1 MNIVAIDIGGTSIK
15 YGVVNE
21 NGEILKTDSE
31 DTDAEKGVEQ
41 LLEKIYFIVEKY
53 LFNDKIKGIAVSAT
67 GQIDAMKGK
76 VVGGTEL
83 IPGWIGTNLV
93 DILQKKYSLPVVL
106 ENDVNCAAL
115 GEFWL
120 GAAKNSDNFIC
131 LTVGTG
137 IGGGIVLNG
146 ELFRGEGFVAG
157 EFGHIQIEKGGK
169 NCGCGKKGCYQQYAS
184 TTALL
189 ELIKEKTGETLNGK
203 EFFSNVTSI
212 GGIYESILEKWCD
225 YLTDGLSTLV
235 YIFNP
240 RLIVIG
246 GGISIQRDLLETY
259 INRSLKEKIGKNYNE
274 ILKIK
279 MADRGNDAGLL
290 GATYLLLQ
298 KII

>member
-15 YGVVNE
+15 YGIVNE
-21 NGEILKTDSE
+21 NGEILKTDSI
-31 DTDAEKGVEQ
+31 DTDSKKGVNQ
-41 LLEKIYFIVEKY
+41 LLDKIYFIVEKY
-53 LFNDKIKGIAVSAT
+53 LVSDNVKGIAISAT
-67 GQIDAMKGK
+67 GQINATKGK

-93 DILQKKYSLPVVL
+93 DILQKKYSLPAVL

-120 GAAKNSDNFIC
+120 GAAKDSDNFIC

-146 ELFRGEGFVAG
+146 EIFRGEGFVAG
-157 EFGHIQIEKGGK
+157 EFGHIQIEKAGK
-169 NCGCGKKGCYQQYAS
+169 SCGCGKKGCYQKYAS
-184 TTALL
+184 TTALI

-203 EFFSNVTSI
+203 EFFLKVMSI
-212 GGIYESILEKWCD
+212 GGIYESILEEWCD
-225 YLTDGLSTLV
+225 YLTDGLSTLI

-240 RLIVIG
+240 SLIVVG
-246 GGISIQRDLLETY
+246 GGISNQKYLLETH
-259 INRSLKEKIGKNYNE
+259 INKSLKEKIGKNYSE
-274 ILKIK
+274 ILKVK
-279 MADRGNDAGLL
+279 MADKGNDAGLL